1 MAPPRTASPHG
12 RKLEEATGLLLLL
25 LTIVFVLA
33 LVSYR
38 GEDPTWFHHAD
49 GTGASRNWMGSAGGT
64 LAEALLQVFGLSALL
79 LPVVLAGVGWS
90 RFRGRSAARS
100 YGTLVGHAVLVPS
113 LCSLLDTLYRPILY
127 GGESFPP
134 GGMLGAWCADGLR
147 AVLNNP
153 GALAVSAAVL
163 AGSIVLTTHFSFA
176 RSGEAA
182 FSWLGRAAPRLASLV
197 AGLATGTG
205 ASLRARWSARREER
219 AREAQKRAMVKKH
232 SARAADRARAAAEET
247 ASERRASIPLVGSP
261 DPAPPPSKAPA
272 PRVVATAAAAPKPA
286 PKQPPLPLEAGEG
299 GFSLPPLEL
308 LREPEAQAP
317 DDEKELLERAQQL
330 TQKFR
335 EFAVEGVVVAIHPGP
350 VVTTFEFKPDAGVKY
365 SKITGLVDDLCLA
378 LKAES
383 VRIDRMPGR
392 STVGIEVPNRK
403 QETIF
408 PRELIASE
416 KYQRLP
422 LEADDGARQGHRRGG
437 VRRRA
442 RPDAAPAD
450 RGRDRCGKVG
460 RPERD
465 DREHPV
471 QGDARSTSASS

>member
-127 GGESFPP
+127 GGESFP

-182 FSWLGRAAPRLASLV
+182 FSWLGRAAPGSPPWSPGSR
-197 AGLATGTG
+197 
-205 ASLRARWSARREER
+205 RAPAHR
-219 AREAQKRAMVKKH
+219 
-232 SARAADRARAAAEET
+232 SARAGARAAR
-247 ASERRASIPLVGSP
+247 S
-261 DPAPPPSKAPA
+261 APA
-272 PRVVATAAAAPKPA
+272 
-286 PKQPPLPLEAGEG
+286 
-299 GFSLPPLEL
+299 
-308 LREPEAQAP
+308 
-317 DDEKELLERAQQL
+317 
-330 TQKFR
+330 
-335 EFAVEGVVVAIHPGP
+335 
-350 VVTTFEFKPDAGVKY
+350 
-365 SKITGLVDDLCLA
+365 
-378 LKAES
+378 
-383 VRIDRMPGR
+383 
-392 STVGIEVPNRK
+392 
-403 QETIF
+403 
-408 PRELIASE
+408 
-416 KYQRLP
+416 
-422 LEADDGARQGHRRGG
+422 
-437 VRRRA
+437 RRRSA
-442 RPDAAPAD
+442 RW
-450 RGRDRCGKVG
+450 
-460 RPERD
+460 
-465 DREHPV
+465 
-471 QGDARSTSASS
+471 